1 MYMCK
6 TYIASAWCKLLTQGK
21 TIVKYVLLYIN
32 EYMSMSLSKLS
43 CEIRDGVRFV
53 GYVGSNRVSRR
64 RNTNTRYIYTCLC
77 TFSSSGSVMK
87 FSSIFI
93 SRTRKMFR
101 KVICA
106 NCNFIPC
113 KASSNGRT
121 FLYSTSIIQKLYTHI
136 HTHYVYIFVFS
147 IPCVNCHWHHIDVN
161 DNFVI
166 GSFRRTMCWIFI
178 SWLIR
183 ISPNPFSD
191 SNRVRKRNET

>member
-1 MYMCK
+1 
-6 TYIASAWCKLLTQGK
+6 
-21 TIVKYVLLYIN
+21 
-32 EYMSMSLSKLS
+32 MSMSLSKFS

-121 FLYSTSIIQKLYTHI
+121 FLYSTSIIQKLYTHTYI
-136 HTHYVYIFVFS
+136 HTMYICLYFLFHVS
-147 IPCVNCHWHHIDVN
+147 IVIDTISMSMTTSSLVRSDEPCAE
-161 DNFVI
+161 F
-166 GSFRRTMCWIFI
+166 
-178 SWLIR
+178 L
-183 ISPNPFSD
+183 SPD
-191 SNRVRKRNET
+191 